1 MKQIIKTILLS
12 FCAIGF
18 FSNNTLAQSTSVP
31 GPPMFCGKKDK
42 LITLSQRYNETEFMV
57 LQEDKTSER
66 PYYILYRN
74 EKSGAWTFVVY
85 NIPNAPSEFICVL
98 SGGLSSYILPDLN
111 SIKKMLKK
119 QKDGLDEPKKNND
132 STS

>member
-74 EKSGAWTFVVY
+74 EKSGAWTFIVY

-98 SGGLSSYILPDLN
+98 R
-111 SIKKMLKK
+111 
-119 QKDGLDEPKKNND
+119 
-132 STS
+132 